1 MGVVENLLT
10 RFAGT
15 SRSDPRLP
23 WDEYLSYFGYNHNG
37 YTFSALDQTSPGQK
51 AEDID
56 RTFDGFVSQGYKAN
70 GVIFACML
78 ARLMIFSEARFQFR
92 TFTKGRP
99 GRLFGDKSLD
109 LLEHPWTGATTGD
122 LLTQMITD
130 ADLSGNAFI
139 TRRVGQLVRMRPAW
153 TSIIVGSNSDPEGD
167 LWDLD
172 SQVLGYVYYPGGRY
186 AGRDPVVLLREQV
199 AHFKPIPDPTA
210 RFRGMSW
217 LTPIVREVMA
227 DGAATDHKLRF
238 FENSA
243 TPNLVITRQD
253 APNLDVFKVW
263 REMIDSGHTG
273 TANAYK
279 NLYLTNGATATV
291 VGKDL
296 QQLEFKVTQGAG
308 ETRIA
313 AAAGMHPVIV
323 GLSEG
328 MQGSSLNAGN
338 FGSARRL
345 VADRTM
351 RPLWRNVA
359 GSLETLF
366 PPPPA
371 SQLWYDDRDIAFLR
385 EDRKDAAEIQQLK
398 AATIRQLVDAGY
410 KADTVVDAVEAE
422 DMSLLKHSGLFS
434 VQLQP
439 PTTEKPSLPDTA
451 PAMPMLPP
459 PNGKKPVAPGVKP

>member
-1 MGVVENLLT
+1 MSLMDRLRASAFALT
-10 RFAGT
+10 
-15 SRSDPRLP
+15 RSDPRLP
-23 WDEYLSYFGYNHNG
+23 FDEWVSYFGYNHNA
-37 YTFSALDQTSPGQK
+37 YTFSDLNQTSPGLK
-51 AEDID
+51 VEDID
-56 RTFDGFVSQGYKAN
+56 RTFAGFISQGYKSN

-130 ADLSGNAFI
+130 ADLAGNAFI
-139 TRRVGQLVRMRPAW
+139 TKRVGQLVRMRPDW
-153 TSIIVGSNSDPEGD
+153 TSIIVGSPNDSDID
-167 LWDLD
+167 AQDLD
-172 SQVLGYVYYPGGRY
+172 AQVLGYVYYPGGKY
-186 AGRDPVVLLREQV
+186 SGRDRIVLLREQV

-217 LTPIVREVMA
+217 LTPIVREVMG
-227 DGAATDHKLRF
+227 DQAATEHKLRF

-243 TPNLVITRQD
+243 TPNMVISRPD
-253 APNLDVFKVW
+253 APNKDVFDEWKNLM
-263 REMIDSGHTG
+263 ETNHTG
-273 TANAYK
+273 VANAYR
-279 NLYLTNGATATV
+279 NWYLTAGSDVTV

-313 AAAGMHPVIV
+313 AAAGVHPVIV

-351 RPLWRNVA
+351 RPLWRNAA
-359 GSLETLF
+359 GSLEMLF
-366 PPPPA
+366 PPPPR

-398 AATIRQLVDAGY
+398 AQTIRTLTDGGY
-410 KADTVVDAVEAE
+410 EPDTVIAAVEAE
-422 DMSLLKHSGLFS
+422 DMSLLVWSGLVS

-439 PTTEKPSLPDTA
+439 PGTEPPTEDPAVAPVLPA
-451 PAMPMLPP
+451 S